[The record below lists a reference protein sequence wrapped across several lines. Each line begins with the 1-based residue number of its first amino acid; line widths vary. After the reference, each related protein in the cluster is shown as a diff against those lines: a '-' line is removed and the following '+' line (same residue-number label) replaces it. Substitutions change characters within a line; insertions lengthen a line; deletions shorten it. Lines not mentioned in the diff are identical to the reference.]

1 VWAKRRLVV
10 LVCVRAQRGP
20 VLLVEPS
27 DNIGGGAPGDATS
40 LLRHLLD
47 KSYGSAEDWT
57 SWKASVVINDSS
69 AAAELMAN
77 SDLPIGGTATLSSL
91 GGRGSA
97 LSAAPIESLR
107 VELLARSD
115 GEFDLENP
123 NSHLASM
130 VGLHISV
137 RKTQLLSHSIVM
149 MIVLPRQARD
159 KHRESTQE
167 EVRFSQMGPTVLV
180 RCADRPSLR
189 VLITSAKTAPFDLGQ
204 LRSQGIVPE
213 EEDLICVKAA
223 VAHRAAYDP
232 IAYASFTVSTPG
244 PCGSDLRDMPYR
256 HVRRPIYP
264 LDPL

>member
-1 VWAKRRLVV
+1 
-10 LVCVRAQRGP
+10 
-20 VLLVEPS
+20 VEPS
-27 DNIGGGAPGDATS
+27 DNIGGGAPGDATG

-47 KSYGSAEDWT
+47 NSYGSADWT
-57 SWKASVVINDSS
+57 SWKASVVINDP
-69 AAAELMAN
+69 AAVVELGGAR
-77 SDLPIGGTATLSSL
+77 IGDAAMLSSL

-97 LSAAPIESLR
+97 LSAASIESLR

-130 VGLHISV
+130 VGLHIS
-137 RKTQLLSHSIVM
+137 
-149 MIVLPRQARD
+149 
-159 KHRESTQE
+159 
-167 EVRFSQMGPTVLV
+167 MGPTVLV
-180 RCADRPSLR
+180 RCTERPSLR

-232 IAYASFTVSTPG
+232 ICYASFTVSTPG

>member
-1 VWAKRRLVV
+1 
-10 LVCVRAQRGP
+10 VRAQRGP

-149 MIVLPRQARD
+149 MIFLQ
-159 KHRESTQE
+159 
-167 EVRFSQMGPTVLV
+167 
-180 RCADRPSLR
+180 DR
-189 VLITSAKTAPFDLGQ
+189 LGTN
-204 LRSQGIVPE
+204 I
-213 EEDLICVKAA
+213 VKALKRRCVFRRWA
-223 VAHRAAYDP
+223 QRSSCDAR
-232 IAYASFTVSTPG
+232 IAL
-244 PCGSDLRDMPYR
+244 PCAC
-256 HVRRPIYP
+256 
-264 LDPL
+264 